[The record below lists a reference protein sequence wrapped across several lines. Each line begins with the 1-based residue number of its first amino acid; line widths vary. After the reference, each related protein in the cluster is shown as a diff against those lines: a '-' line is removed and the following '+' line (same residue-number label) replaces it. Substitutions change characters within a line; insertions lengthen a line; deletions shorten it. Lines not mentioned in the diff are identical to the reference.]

1 MARQTIDIGAVG
13 NDGTGDSIRDS
24 FRKVNDNFR
33 ELYSSLGLGE
43 RLKFTGLEDAPSTY
57 VGQNDTTTGNTP
69 VVTVNNTES
78 GLAFK
83 QLIAGNGISLDFTT
97 NPNQI
102 SINSD
107 FAEIVADPT
116 PQLGGDLSMRSGGNQ
131 FRIIDAGTTISPLA
145 PIFKHELVNKN
156 YADSKIARA
165 GVNAIDPT
173 TGNVDESFGRMS
185 GPLILSR
192 SPEPDDDSV
201 YGGLIAATKSYVDS
215 SAFGSSVNLYVA
227 LSGADERPGVSLSLQ
242 GRALAY
248 AYRTLEAALKRAE
261 ELVLES
267 RPIIGP
273 YEKTLTFNGGITECS
288 LTAIDQSPTSGAGFA
303 GAIRMSVDTV
313 TLTSVGTN
321 YYTGD
326 ILELVGG
333 TVPSGGGK
341 CFIEVLSTL
350 TTPGAIVTFKI
361 VSTGVYQGALPGST
375 NVATVISSSAAP
387 VGIGAIGVGAQFNVT
402 YKVGSVSITNGGTG
416 YSLVSVRIT
425 GGGGTGAFGT
435 AVVTGGVITSITI
448 TNKGAGFTSLPTFQV
463 DLPRFLIYTAGLRT
477 DFTGDV
483 TTSTAQAIRG
493 RDIREGLF
501 LKGKTSNAL
510 AQIVAHSGALESG
523 GNEIFDVDIIYG
535 TFEIGES
542 ITYGD
547 IARDIQ
553 ITVLVESGEYYEN
566 YPLKVPANVSIVGD
580 EFRRV
585 IFRPRPG
592 TSSSP
597 WAFQKFRRDLEID
610 GLTTATQ
617 EFGYHYLQDS
627 SNPVYPKIDNKG
639 GYNAAAD
646 LIRLNR
652 SFLQDEIVAWINY
665 NIVNN
670 VAPFTST
677 FTYDR
682 TLCKRDIGLLVDAFV
697 FDLDYGEYN
706 RTISAG
712 LKYYQSS
719 SGLVAITT
727 QLSQYIAVLAH
738 LEDLMQDIITN
749 TEIVDVK
756 QTLFLQVIDPAFQ
769 AEVGAAAVITD
780 LLAALQD
787 VIDGS
792 GSVNYP
798 KENEEMDVFLAND
811 TVRWQAISA
820 IGHGGF
826 MAVLDPQGQ
835 ILSRSPYFQECASF
849 SRSKD
854 RQVFAGG
861 MFIDGFAGNLEFN
874 IDTVV
879 TPTRLS
885 VSDLERFPELPG
897 SFIVEDQVYR
907 INYVR
912 DFVYNKNGST
922 ATFVLDETT
931 PWPFQVFTY
940 DSAAC
945 SRDTGLILDGLG
957 RDIVLGTNYWT
968 RQNGITYRLSQS
980 SVVIQDQRTITIEA
994 IEFAHN
1000 TVNQLISAYPTIQTT
1015 VSQSNSTIAD
1025 ILRRGVVAAPGLSFT
1040 LPAGLS
1046 VNVTSAYTL
1055 LVANK
1060 LYAVAEITAWIT
1072 NQIATP
1078 TAPFTA
1084 LDTFAANEVEDQ
1096 CRQAVEAVIHDLIYG
1111 GNLATRTRAL
1121 KFYNNLTGAVITD
1134 SNLSKTKTAAWHTY
1148 LNYLLGQV
1156 VQDLAPAVSYSALS
1170 RTSGTAA
1177 TATEAGTINTLMTNM
1192 SSIIDAAN
1200 FTAAQAVVA
1209 ATEPSFVGYTA
1220 NNIAARTIIQS
1231 NKSTVQAATVAYVDF
1246 YGNRYEVLMPGNR
1259 SMLGNDFTQINDMG
1273 YGVVVANGGLS
1284 ELVSIFT
1291 YYCYIAYYSL
1301 TGGQIRSVAGS
1312 NAHGI
1317 YALVAEGADPLEVPT
1332 PTDLYEELSQGVT
1345 CYFPSGTYANVING
1359 LLIFVTDYEY
1369 TPLGSSEL
1377 EVVHGNAVYRYPV
1390 TSTTTTDLPA
1400 GVCRLNLSTGTGSA
1414 TQGLFAAVPDGTKM
1428 TLRMS
1433 NKILLTG
1440 GLEDVAVRPST
1451 GLKLRETPDT
1461 VYRVLQFNAD
1471 SDENGPY
1478 DILVNTATPTVFKVT
1493 LTITDIASDVC
1504 TTSGNHKL
1512 RIGDR
1517 ILPTST
1523 ANGFTSGV
1531 TYFIKTVPAYNQF
1544 TVSTS
1549 PGGTVTALV
1558 NGSTLT
1564 IKAVKSHKLVE
1575 SYTISFSTTG
1585 TLPAPLLAGETYYV
1599 SSTGL
1604 TETEFRVST
1613 IKNGPAVS
1621 ITTAGSGIHRYN
1633 IVGLTLT
1640 NLRENY
1646 DYIDITILNP
1656 GEFISSEPTGRT
1668 CTISIANPAE
1678 ITLNSHG
1685 FVAGDVIKFTT
1696 TGSLPSGINTLS
1708 RVYVLA
1714 AGLTANTF
1722 RISGTAGGTA
1732 IETTGSQSGTHKVG
1746 LVSGRAGDDTFAV
1759 VAVDTLSV
1767 GRAQGSKFVWRG
1779 EEYIISTYQSESV
1792 TNEAFGRVI
1801 LNRVLVDA
1809 INNTDSSYTI
1819 KAGVAIRGSGSLGTL
1834 TIRISL
1840 TRVTGHDLLEIGTGS
1855 YADTNYPS
1863 EIFGAAV
1870 NALDPD
1876 SETAERDVGRCFY
1889 VTTDQFG
1896 NFSVGPFFR
1905 VDQGTGQ
1912 VTFSSSIALSNLDG
1926 IGFKRGVPVSEFST
1940 DSGMTDNATDTVP
1953 TENATRIYI
1962 ERRLGLGHDGGIVAA
1977 SQLLPVT
1984 TGGYMALDGQLG
1996 MKANMNLNFN
2006 KIFNVTD
2013 PTNPQDAVNLRS
2025 LTFDNFQ
2032 ELVFEDTISAA
2043 EIPTF
2048 IGAGPI
2054 MINASIGGDLSAS
2067 LSYSISTTLTGAYYD
2082 DSSVQEIDSGI
2093 EDESNVQVSDGI
2105 VVASYASF
2113 PDSGYIKI
2121 NDEVLYYAA
2130 KVLGAG
2136 AGAPTANRLTG
2147 ILRAQLGSTATSHAA
2162 GSAVYSLSN
2171 VTHNLQ
2177 IVSGSI
2183 INADVNATADI
2194 VQSKLSMTIATEQA
2208 SAPSGTAAQI
2218 QAANGLSSFNSSD
2231 FVVTNGWVT
2240 LKPNSVQLGDLEQM
2254 AADTLIGNSTASTA
2268 NAAAVAFTTVVDEGL
2283 AVKKS
2288 QYSTVGFLRRTG
2300 AATAGDANFV
2310 VVAGSAGSSA
2320 SVGASEIIVRD
2331 SNGDFG
2337 GRTIDVSNIKI
2348 DTQLSIDSTV
2358 TATGGYLQ
2366 YYGYNSA
2373 GGILIQDGS
2382 LVADKKTAYWNNSHE
2397 FKTQDGL
2404 SNAPITC
2411 STVTATS
2418 VQAQTLTTGGNTTAG
2433 TITGRWTLSGTSPNE
2448 SRLQATYSADL
2459 AENYEGDRDYEVGTV
2474 LVFGGDK
2481 EVTATNIKNDTRVAG
2496 VVSNTA
2502 AYTMYEACPGLKN
2515 LVALQGRVPCKVVG
2529 KIKKGD
2535 ILVTSGIPGVAAA
2548 AQGDVKVGTVV
2559 GKALKDYDSDHIG
2572 LLEIAVGRT

>member
-1 MARQTIDIGAVG
+1 
-13 NDGTGDSIRDS
+13 
-24 FRKVNDNFR
+24 
-33 ELYSSLGLGE
+33 
-43 RLKFTGLEDAPSTY
+43 
-57 VGQNDTTTGNTP
+57 
-69 VVTVNNTES
+69 
-78 GLAFK
+78 
-83 QLIAGNGISLDFTT
+83 
-97 NPNQI
+97 
-102 SINSD
+102 
-107 FAEIVADPT
+107 
-116 PQLGGDLSMRSGGNQ
+116 
-131 FRIIDAGTTISPLA
+131 
-145 PIFKHELVNKN
+145 
-156 YADSKIARA
+156 
-165 GVNAIDPT
+165 
-173 TGNVDESFGRMS
+173 
-185 GPLILSR
+185 
-192 SPEPDDDSV
+192 
-201 YGGLIAATKSYVDS
+201 
-215 SAFGSSVNLYVA
+215 
-227 LSGADERPGVSLSLQ
+227 
-242 GRALAY
+242 
-248 AYRTLEAALKRAE
+248 
-261 ELVLES
+261 
-267 RPIIGP
+267 
-273 YEKTLTFNGGITECS
+273 
-288 LTAIDQSPTSGAGFA
+288 
-303 GAIRMSVDTV
+303 MSVDTV
-313 TLTSVGTN
+313 TLTAVGTN

-333 TVPSGGGK
+333 TVPGGGGK

-361 VSTGVYQGALPGST
+361 VSTGVYQGSLPGSS

-387 VGIGAIGVGAQFNVT
+387 VGVGAIGVGAQFNVT

-448 TNKGAGFTSLPTFQV
+448 TDKGTGFTSLPAFQV
-463 DLPRFLIYTAGLRT
+463 DLPRFLIYTAGQRT

-483 TTSTAQAIRG
+483 TTSTPEAIRG

-501 LKGKTSNAL
+501 LRGKTSNAL
-510 AQIVAHSGALESG
+510 AQIVAHSGALESA

-547 IARDIQ
+547 IAKNIQ
-553 ITVLVESGEYYEN
+553 ICVLVESGEYYEN
-566 YPLKVPANVSIVGD
+566 YPLKVPTNVSVVGD

-597 WAFQKFRRDLEID
+597 WAFYRFRRDLVID
-610 GLTTATQ
+610 GLNTATQ

-627 SNPVYPKIDNKG
+627 SNPVYPKIQNKG
-639 GYNAAAD
+639 GYEAAAD

-652 SFLQDEIVAWINY
+652 TFLQDEIVAWINY
-665 NIVNN
+665 NKVNN
-670 VAPFTST
+670 IAPFTST
-677 FTYDR
+677 FTYDN
-682 TLCKRDIGLLVDAFV
+682 TLCKRDIGLLVDAFT

-727 QLSQYIAVLAH
+727 QLPQYIAVLAH

-749 TEIVDVK
+749 TEIVGVK

-769 AEVGAAAVITD
+769 AESGADTVITD

-811 TVRWQAISA
+811 TVRWQALSA

-861 MFIDGFAGNLEFN
+861 MFIDGFTGNLEFN
-874 IDTVV
+874 IDVVV
-879 TPTRLS
+879 TPTRLA
-885 VSDLERFPELPG
+885 VSDLDRFPQLPG
-897 SFIVEDQVYR
+897 SFIVDDQVYR

-912 DFVYNKNGST
+912 DFVYDKDGST

-931 PWPFQVFTY
+931 PWPFSVFTY
-940 DSAAC
+940 NSAAC

-957 RDIVLGTNYWT
+957 RDIGLGTNYWT

-980 SVVIQDQRTITIEA
+980 IVVVQDQRTITIEA
-994 IEFAHN
+994 IEFAHDS
-1000 TVNQLISAYPTIQTT
+1000 VNALLTAYPTIQST
-1015 VSQSNSTIAD
+1015 VDQSNNTIAD
-1025 ILRRGVVAAPGLSFT
+1025 IIRRGAVAAPSLTFT
-1040 LPAGLS
+1040 LPGALS
-1046 VNVTSAYTL
+1046 VNVTSAYDL
-1055 LVANK
+1055 LIANK
-1060 LYAVAEITAWIT
+1060 LYAIAEITAWIT
-1072 NQIATP
+1072 NQISVP

-1084 LDTFAANEVEDQ
+1084 LDTFAASEVEDQ
-1096 CRQAVEAVIHDLIYG
+1096 SRQAVEAVIHDLIYG
-1111 GNLATRTRAL
+1111 GNVATRTRAL

-1134 SNLSKTKTAAWHTY
+1134 SNLSQAKTAAWHTY

-1156 VQDLAPAVSYSALS
+1156 VQNLAPAVSYSALS
-1170 RTSGTAA
+1170 RTTGTAA
-1177 TATEAGTINTLMTNM
+1177 SATEAGTINTLMTNM
-1192 SSIIDAAN
+1192 SSIIGAAN

-1220 NNIAARTIIQS
+1220 NNITARSIIQS
-1231 NKSTVQAATVAYVDF
+1231 NKTTLQASTVAYVDF

-1259 SMLGNDFTQINDMG
+1259 SMLGNDFTQINDLG

-1291 YYCYIAYYSL
+1291 YYCHIAYYSL

-1312 NAHGI
+1312 NAHGV

-1345 CYFPSGTYANVING
+1345 CYFPSGAFANVING
-1359 LLIFVTDYEY
+1359 LLIFVTGYEY
-1369 TPLGSSEL
+1369 EPLGSSEL

-1390 TSTTTTDLPA
+1390 TSATTDDAPA
-1400 GVCRLNLSTGTGSA
+1400 GVSRLNLSTGAGEA
-1414 TQGLFAAVPDGTKM
+1414 TAEGLFAAVPDGTKM

-1433 NKILLTG
+1433 NKVLLTG
-1440 GLEDVAVRPST
+1440 SLEDVAVRPST

-1461 VYRVLQFNAD
+1461 VYRVLQFDAD
-1471 SDENGPY
+1471 TDENGPY
-1478 DILVNTATPTVFKVT
+1478 DILFNVATPTVLKVT
-1493 LTITDIASDVC
+1493 VTITVISTNVC
-1504 TTSGNHKL
+1504 TTSSNHKL

-1517 ILPTST
+1517 IIPTST

-1531 TYFIKTVPAYNQF
+1531 TYFIKSVPAYNQF

-1549 PGGTVTALV
+1549 PSGSVTVLV
-1558 NGSTLT
+1558 DGSPLT
-1564 IKAVKSHKLVE
+1564 IAAVKSHKLVE

-1585 TLPAPLLAGETYYV
+1585 TLPSPLLAGETYFV
-1599 SSTGL
+1599 TAVGL

-1613 IKNGPAVS
+1613 IKNGSAVS
-1621 ITTAGSGIHRYN
+1621 IITAGSGTHRYN

-1640 NLRENY
+1640 NMRENY
-1646 DYIDITILNP
+1646 DYIDLTVLNP
-1656 GEFISSEPTGRT
+1656 GEFISAAPTGST
-1668 CTISIANPAE
+1668 CTISIANPAV
-1678 ITLNSHG
+1678 ITLASQG

-1696 TGSLPSGINTLS
+1696 TGSLPTGMSALS
-1708 RVYVLA
+1708 RFYVLDDA
-1714 AGLTANTF
+1714 PPSANSF
-1722 RISGTAGGTA
+1722 RISNTSGGAA
-1732 IETTGSQSGTHKVG
+1732 IETSGSQSGTQKVG
-1746 LVSGRAGDDTFAV
+1746 LVTGRAGDDTFAV
-1759 VAVDTLSV
+1759 VAISTESV
-1767 GRAQGSKFVWRG
+1767 TRTQGTKFVWRG
-1779 EEYIISTYQSESV
+1779 EEYVISSYQGPSV
-1792 TNEAFGRVI
+1792 TGEPFGRVI
-1801 LNRVLVDA
+1801 LNRALVNA

-1819 KAGVAIRGSGSLGTL
+1819 KAGVAVRTSGALGTL

-1870 NALDPD
+1870 NALDPA
-1876 SETAERDVGRCFY
+1876 SETDERDVGRCFY

-1926 IGFKRGVPVSEFST
+1926 LGFKRGVPISEFST

-1953 TENATRIYI
+1953 TENATRVYI
-1962 ERRLGLGHDGGIVAA
+1962 ERRLGLTHSGSPVTA
-1977 SQLLPVT
+1977 SQLIPVT
-1984 TGGYMALDGQLG
+1984 TGGYMSLDGQLG
-1996 MKANMNLNFN
+1996 MKADMDLNFN
-2006 KIFNVTD
+2006 KITNVSDATS
-2013 PTNPQDAVNLRS
+2013 PQDALNLRS
-2025 LTFDNFQ
+2025 LTLSNFQ
-2032 ELVFEDTISAA
+2032 NW
-2043 EIPTF
+2043 
-2048 IGAGPI
+2048 AGSNVQGGQFMI
-2054 MINASIGGDLSAS
+2054 FTGVGNTLINASVTGDLTFD
-2067 LSYSISTTLTGAYYD
+2067 LRTG
-2082 DSSVQEIDSGI
+2082 IDSTLN
-2093 EDESNVQVSDGI
+2093 NVDVQLNAG
-2105 VVASYASF
+2105 VV
-2113 PDSGYIKI
+2113 
-2121 NDEVLYYAA
+2121 N
-2130 KVLGAG
+2130 
-2136 AGAPTANRLTG
+2136 
-2147 ILRAQLGSTATSHAA
+2147 
-2162 GSAVYSLSN
+2162 
-2171 VTHNLQ
+2171 
-2177 IVSGSI
+2177 
-2183 INADVNATADI
+2183 NAEVNAAAAID
-2194 VQSKLSMTIATEQA
+2194 QSKLAMTIATAQA
-2208 SAPSGTAAQI
+2208 AAPSGTAAAI
-2218 QAANGLSSFNSSD
+2218 QAASGLSSFSNLD
-2231 FVVTNGWVT
+2231 FDVTSGHVT
-2240 LKPNSVQLGDLEQM
+2240 LKANSVVLGDLAQL
-2254 AADTLIGNSTASTA
+2254 APDTVIGNSGVSTA
-2268 NAAAVAFTTVVDEGL
+2268 NAAAVSFTTVVDEGL
-2283 AVKKS
+2283 AIKKS
-2288 QYSTVGFLRRTG
+2288 QYSTVGFLRRIG
-2300 AATAGDANFV
+2300 ATTASDGDYTV
-2310 VVAGSAGSSA
+2310 IAGSAGSSA

-2348 DTQLSIDSTV
+2348 DTQLGIDSAV
-2358 TATGGYLQ
+2358 TATGGYLR

-2382 LVADKKTAYWNNSHE
+2382 LAADKKIAYWNDSHE
-2397 FKTQDGL
+2397 FKTQNGV

-2418 VQAQTLTTGGNTTAG
+2418 IQAQTLTTGGNTTAG
-2433 TITGRWTLSGTSPNE
+2433 TITGRWTLSGTSPDE

-2481 EVTATNIKNDTRVAG
+2481 EVTSTNIKNDTRVAG

-2548 AQGDVKVGTVV
+2548 AHGDVKVGTVV

>member
-1 MARQTIDIGAVG
+1 
-13 NDGTGDSIRDS
+13 
-24 FRKVNDNFR
+24 
-33 ELYSSLGLGE
+33 
-43 RLKFTGLEDAPSTY
+43 
-57 VGQNDTTTGNTP
+57 
-69 VVTVNNTES
+69 
-78 GLAFK
+78 
-83 QLIAGNGISLDFTT
+83 
-97 NPNQI
+97 
-102 SINSD
+102 
-107 FAEIVADPT
+107 
-116 PQLGGDLSMRSGGNQ
+116 
-131 FRIIDAGTTISPLA
+131 
-145 PIFKHELVNKN
+145 
-156 YADSKIARA
+156 
-165 GVNAIDPT
+165 
-173 TGNVDESFGRMS
+173 MS

-192 SPEPDDDSV
+192 SPEPDDDTV

-227 LSGADERPGVSLSLQ
+227 LSGSDDRPGVSPALQ

-261 ELVLES
+261 ELVLEA

-273 YEKTLTFNGGITECS
+273 YEKTLTFNNGATECS
-288 LTAIDQSPTSGAGFA
+288 LTSIDESPTSGTGFA
-303 GAIRMSVDTV
+303 GTIRMSVDTV

-361 VSTGVYQGALPGST
+361 VSTGVYQGSLPGSS

-387 VGIGAIGVGAQFNVT
+387 VGVGAIGVGAQFNVT

-448 TNKGAGFTSLPTFQV
+448 TDKGTGFTSLPAFQV
-463 DLPRFLIYTAGLRT
+463 DLPRFLIYTAGQRT

-483 TTSTAQAIRG
+483 TTSTPEAIRG

-501 LKGKTSNAL
+501 LRGKTSNAL
-510 AQIVAHSGALESG
+510 AQIVAHSGALESA

-547 IARDIQ
+547 IAKNIQ

-566 YPLKVPANVSIVGD
+566 YPLKVPTNVSIVGD

-597 WAFQKFRRDLEID
+597 WAFYRFRRDLVID

-627 SNPVYPKIDNKG
+627 SNPVYPKIQNKG
-639 GYNAAAD
+639 GYEAAAD

-652 SFLQDEIVAWINY
+652 TFLQDEIVAWINY

-677 FTYDR
+677 FTYDNI
-682 TLCKRDIGLLVDAFV
+682 LCKRDIGLLVDAFV

-727 QLSQYIAVLAH
+727 QLPQYIAVLAH

-749 TEIVDVK
+749 TEIVGVK

-769 AEVGAAAVITD
+769 AESGADTVITD

-811 TVRWQAISA
+811 TVRWQALSA

-861 MFIDGFAGNLEFN
+861 MFIDGFTGNLEFN
-874 IDTVV
+874 IDVVV
-879 TPTRLS
+879 TPTRLA
-885 VSDLERFPELPG
+885 VSDLDRFPQLPG
-897 SFIVEDQVYR
+897 SFIVDDQVYR

-912 DFVYNKNGST
+912 DFVYDKDGST

-931 PWPFQVFTY
+931 PWPFSVFTY
-940 DSAAC
+940 NSAAC

-980 SVVIQDQRTITIEA
+980 VVVVQDQRTITIEA

-1000 TVNQLISAYPTIQTT
+1000 SVNALLTAYPTIQS
-1015 VSQSNSTIAD
+1015 VVDQSNNTIAD
-1025 ILRRGVVAAPGLSFT
+1025 IIRRGAVAAPSLSFT
-1040 LPAGLS
+1040 LPGALS
-1046 VNVTSAYTL
+1046 ANVVYAYDL

-1060 LYAVAEITAWIT
+1060 LYAIAEITAYID
-1072 NQIATP
+1072 NQIATAA
-1078 TAPFTA
+1078 APFTA

-1096 CRQAVEAVIHDLIYG
+1096 SRQAVEAVIHDLIYG

-1134 SNLSKTKTAAWHTY
+1134 SNLSQAKTAAWHTY

-1156 VQDLAPAVSYSALS
+1156 VQNLAPAVSYSALS
-1170 RTSGTAA
+1170 RTTGTAA
-1177 TATEAGTINTLMTNM
+1177 SATEAGTINTLMTNM
-1192 SSIIDAAN
+1192 SSIIGAAN

-1220 NNIAARTIIQS
+1220 NNITARSIIQS
-1231 NKSTVQAATVAYVDF
+1231 NKATLQASTVAYVDL

-1259 SMLGNDFTQINDMG
+1259 SMLGNDFTQINDLG

-1291 YYCYIAYYSL
+1291 YYCHIAYYSL

-1312 NAHGI
+1312 NAHGV

-1345 CYFPSGTYANVING
+1345 CYFPSGAFANVING
-1359 LLIFVTDYEY
+1359 LLIYVTGYEY
-1369 TPLGSSEL
+1369 EPLGSSEL

-1390 TSTTTTDLPA
+1390 TSATTDDAPA
-1400 GVCRLNLSTGTGSA
+1400 GVSRLNLSTGAGEA
-1414 TQGLFAAVPDGTKM
+1414 TAEGLFAAVPDGTKM

-1433 NKILLTG
+1433 NKVLLTG
-1440 GLEDVAVRPST
+1440 SLEDVAVRPST

-1461 VYRVLQFNAD
+1461 VYRVLQFDAD
-1471 SDENGPY
+1471 TDENGPY
-1478 DILVNTATPTVFKVT
+1478 DILFNVATPTVLKVT
-1493 LTITDIASDVC
+1493 VTITVISTNVC

-1517 ILPTST
+1517 IIPTST

-1531 TYFIKTVPAYNQF
+1531 TYFIKSVPAYNQF

-1549 PGGTVTALV
+1549 PSGSVTVLV
-1558 NGSTLT
+1558 NGSPLT
-1564 IKAVKSHKLVE
+1564 IAAVKSHKLVE

-1585 TLPAPLLAGETYYV
+1585 TLPAPLLAGETYFV
-1599 SSTGL
+1599 TAVGL

-1613 IKNGPAVS
+1613 IKNGSAVS
-1621 ITTAGSGIHRYN
+1621 IITAGSGVHRYN

-1640 NLRENY
+1640 NMRENY
-1646 DYIDITILNP
+1646 DYIDLTVLNP
-1656 GEFISSEPTGRT
+1656 GEFISSAPTGST
-1668 CTISIANPAE
+1668 CTISIANPAV
-1678 ITLNSHG
+1678 ITLASHG

-1696 TGSLPSGINTLS
+1696 TGSLPTGISALS
-1708 RVYVLA
+1708 RFYVLDDA
-1714 AGLTANTF
+1714 PPSANSF
-1722 RISGTAGGTA
+1722 RISDTSGGAA
-1732 IETTGSQSGTHKVG
+1732 IETSGSQSGTQKVG
-1746 LVSGRAGDDTFAV
+1746 LVTGRAGDDTFAV
-1759 VAVDTLSV
+1759 VAISTESV
-1767 GRAQGSKFVWRG
+1767 TRVQSTKFVWRG
-1779 EEYIISTYQSESV
+1779 EEYVISSYQGPAV
-1792 TNEAFGRVI
+1792 TGEAFGRVI
-1801 LNRVLVDA
+1801 LNRSLINA

-1819 KAGVAIRGSGSLGTL
+1819 KAGVAVRTSGALGTL

-1863 EIFGAAV
+1863 EIFGAPV
-1870 NALDPD
+1870 NALNPA
-1876 SETAERDVGRCFY
+1876 SETDERDVGRCFY

-1926 IGFKRGVPVSEFST
+1926 LGFKRGVPISEFST
-1940 DSGMTDNATDTVP
+1940 DSGMSDNATDTVP
-1953 TENATRIYI
+1953 TENATRVYI
-1962 ERRLGLGHDGGIVAA
+1962 ERRLGLTHSGAPVAV
-1977 SQLLPVT
+1977 SQLIPAT

-1996 MKANMNLNFN
+1996 MKADMDLNFN
-2006 KIFNVTD
+2006 KITNVSDATS
-2013 PTNPQDAVNLRS
+2013 PQDALNLRS
-2025 LTFDNFQ
+2025 LTLSNFQ
-2032 ELVFEDTISAA
+2032 NW
-2043 EIPTF
+2043 
-2048 IGAGPI
+2048 AGSNVQGGQFMI
-2054 MINASIGGDLSAS
+2054 FTGVGNTLINASVTGDLTFD
-2067 LSYSISTTLTGAYYD
+2067 LRTG
-2082 DSSVQEIDSGI
+2082 IDSTLN
-2093 EDESNVQVSDGI
+2093 NVDVQLNAG
-2105 VVASYASF
+2105 VVNNA
-2113 PDSGYIKI
+2113 
-2121 NDEVLYYAA
+2121 E
-2130 KVLGAG
+2130 
-2136 AGAPTANRLTG
+2136 
-2147 ILRAQLGSTATSHAA
+2147 
-2162 GSAVYSLSN
+2162 
-2171 VTHNLQ
+2171 
-2177 IVSGSI
+2177 
-2183 INADVNATADI
+2183 INAAAAID
-2194 VQSKLSMTIATEQA
+2194 QSKLAMTIATAQA
-2208 SAPSGTAAQI
+2208 AAPAGTAAAI
-2218 QAANGLSSFNSSD
+2218 QAASGLSSFSNLD
-2231 FVVTNGWVT
+2231 FDVTSGHVT
-2240 LKPNSVQLGDLEQM
+2240 LKANSVVLGDLAQL
-2254 AADTLIGNSTASTA
+2254 APDTVIGNSGVSTA
-2268 NAAAVAFTTVVDEGL
+2268 NAAAVSFTTVVDEGL
-2283 AVKKS
+2283 AIKKS

-2300 AATAGDANFV
+2300 ATTASDGDYI

-2348 DTQLSIDSTV
+2348 DTQLGIDSAV
-2358 TATGGYLQ
+2358 TATGGYLR

-2382 LVADKKTAYWNNSHE
+2382 LAADKKIAYWNDSHE
-2397 FKTQDGL
+2397 FKTQNGV

-2418 VQAQTLTTGGNTTAG
+2418 IQAQTLTTGGNTTAG
-2433 TITGRWTLSGTSPNE
+2433 TITGRWTLSGTSPDE

-2481 EVTATNIKNDTRVAG
+2481 EVTSTNIKNDTRVAG

-2548 AQGDVKVGTVV
+2548 AHGDVKVGTVV